1 MRGVFRFSAFYRLPF
16 TLALARVMHVRML
29 MRFHPIRWL
38 APAFFLA
45 GLTSSAYAQE
55 VRPLERI
62 TARPPTEEPQGVLR
76 EPGPITRLAIFFDRR
91 LGNGELIDGP
101 YFGTGGLVPGAGW
114 LSASAGYRKWLAGD
128 SVFADGSVAVS
139 WRGYKAAQARLE
151 MPSLG
156 RGRFSV
162 GTQMR
167 LQDFPELAYYG
178 EGPATL
184 TSDRSE
190 YRLKSFNIAGYA
202 TYRPVRWLG
211 IGGSAGWLN
220 PSIEARSEPSFLHS
234 EASIV
239 ADTRDFAG
247 HPTSGGLYRIAAGR
261 FADRHAG
268 DFSFNRYEA
277 EAAQFLPLAGSRIVI
292 ALHGW
297 MVGSDAGSRVPFYL
311 QPSLGGA
318 NSLRGYADYR
328 FHDRNMLLMNVET
341 RVALMTHLDAAVF
354 MDAGNVAGRTQDLD
368 LAKRSYGAG
377 LRLHSRR
384 QTFLRVDAA
393 HSDEGWRLLFRL
405 DDPLNLARLA
415 RRTVSAPFVH

>member
-1 MRGVFRFSAFYRLPF
+1 L
-16 TLALARVMHVRML
+16 
-29 MRFHPIRWL
+29 
-38 APAFFLA
+38 
-45 GLTSSAYAQE
+45 
-55 VRPLERI
+55 
-62 TARPPTEEPQGVLR
+62 LR
-76 EPGPITRLAIFFDRR
+76 EPDVITRLSIFFDRR

-128 SVFADGSVAVS
+128 NVFADGSVAAS
-139 WRGYKAAQARLE
+139 WRGYTAAQARLE

-156 RGRFSV
+156 RGRVSV

-167 LQDFPELAYYG
+167 LQDFPHLAYYG
-178 EGPATL
+178 EGRSTL
-184 TSDRSE
+184 ESSRSE
-190 YRLKSFNIAGYA
+190 YHLKSFNIAGYA

-211 IGGSAGWLN
+211 IGGNAGWLN
-220 PSIEARSEPSFLHS
+220 PSIESRNEPSFFHS

-261 FADRHAG
+261 FSDRDAG
-268 DFSFNRYEA
+268 EFSFNRYEA
-277 EAAQFLPLAGSRIVI
+277 EAAQFLPLAGSRVVI
-292 ALHGW
+292 AMHGW
-297 MVGSDAGSRVPFYL
+297 MVGSDSADTVPFYL

-328 FHDRNMLLMNVET
+328 FHDRNMLLVNVEA
-341 RVALMTHLDAAVF
+341 RIAMMTHLDAALF
-354 MDAGNVAGRTQDLD
+354 MDAGSVAARMQDLD
-368 LAKRSYGAG
+368 LGKRSHGAG

-393 HSDEGWRLLFRL
+393 RSDEGWRLLFRL